1 MSSIVWKGGNDDETN
16 SQDPG
21 SDNDDDTD
29 ENSDDSDD
37 SGGHESDNEDRIVS
51 PQVAVKSGGGR
62 SRKAE
67 MELLRTNFDVTDEF
81 RTPKSGETLR
91 EFYR

>member
-37 SGGHESDNEDRIVS
+37 SGGHESDNEERIVS
-51 PQVAVKSGGGR
+51 PQVAVKSGGR

-67 MELLRTNFDVTDEF
+67 MESLRTNFDVADEF